1 MLNKKSRYL
10 LITIL
15 VFLSIAFDQISKIW
29 VRNNFESYSEKS
41 IIGDVFTLIKVENTG
56 AFLGMGSELS
66 EIPRILLLIIL
77 PVIVLI
83 SITLYTYIDKSLD
96 KLSIIGFSLIIGGGI
111 ANIFDRIVFGS
122 VTDFLYINLGGIF
135 KTGIFNIAD
144 LSVTTGMILLSL
156 VVILYVASGGL
167 RAVAYVDTMQCILL
181 AGGIIVLGVITLSYL
196 GGFSNLIE
204 GIAVLSQA
212 DTKLT
217 KEGYSHYVAIPGMIQ
232 FVDAGSKAI
241 GGPWTGIMILTYMF
255 ALMGIQSA
263 PAFTMWA
270 FSNQSPKP
278 FAPQQV
284 WASAFG
290 IGAILFVFTAV
301 QGLSLI
307 HI

>member
-1 MLNKKSRYL
+1 MLNKRSRYL

-41 IIGDVFTLIKVENTG
+41 IVGDVFTLIKVENTG

-144 LSVTTGMILLSL
+144 LSVTTGMIL
-156 VVILYVASGGL
+156 ILISSFK
-167 RAVAYVDTMQCILL
+167 R
-181 AGGIIVLGVITLSYL
+181 
-196 GGFSNLIE
+196 
-204 GIAVLSQA
+204 
-212 DTKLT
+212 
-217 KEGYSHYVAIPGMIQ
+217 
-232 FVDAGSKAI
+232 
-241 GGPWTGIMILTYMF
+241 
-255 ALMGIQSA
+255 
-263 PAFTMWA
+263 
-270 FSNQSPKP
+270 KP
-278 FAPQQV
+278 
-284 WASAFG
+284 
-290 IGAILFVFTAV
+290 
-301 QGLSLI
+301 
-307 HI
+307 

>member
-10 LITIL
+10 LITML
-15 VFLSIAFDQISKIW
+15 VLLSIAFDQISKIW

-144 LSVTTGMILLSL
+144 LSVTTGMII
-156 VVILYVASGGL
+156 ILISSFK
-167 RAVAYVDTMQCILL
+167 RK
-181 AGGIIVLGVITLSYL
+181 S
-196 GGFSNLIE
+196 
-204 GIAVLSQA
+204 
-212 DTKLT
+212 
-217 KEGYSHYVAIPGMIQ
+217 
-232 FVDAGSKAI
+232 
-241 GGPWTGIMILTYMF
+241 
-255 ALMGIQSA
+255 
-263 PAFTMWA
+263 
-270 FSNQSPKP
+270 
-278 FAPQQV
+278 
-284 WASAFG
+284 
-290 IGAILFVFTAV
+290 
-301 QGLSLI
+301 
-307 HI
+307 

>member
-10 LITIL
+10 LITML

-96 KLSIIGFSLIIGGGI
+96 KLSITGFSLIIGGGI

-144 LSVTTGMILLSL
+144 LSVTTGMIL
-156 VVILYVASGGL
+156 ILISSFK
-167 RAVAYVDTMQCILL
+167 R
-181 AGGIIVLGVITLSYL
+181 
-196 GGFSNLIE
+196 
-204 GIAVLSQA
+204 
-212 DTKLT
+212 
-217 KEGYSHYVAIPGMIQ
+217 
-232 FVDAGSKAI
+232 
-241 GGPWTGIMILTYMF
+241 
-255 ALMGIQSA
+255 
-263 PAFTMWA
+263 
-270 FSNQSPKP
+270 KP
-278 FAPQQV
+278 
-284 WASAFG
+284 
-290 IGAILFVFTAV
+290 
-301 QGLSLI
+301 
-307 HI
+307 

>member
-83 SITLYTYIDKSLD
+83 SITLYTFIDKSLD

-144 LSVTTGMILLSL
+144 LSVTTGMIL
-156 VVILYVASGGL
+156 ILISSFK
-167 RAVAYVDTMQCILL
+167 R
-181 AGGIIVLGVITLSYL
+181 
-196 GGFSNLIE
+196 
-204 GIAVLSQA
+204 
-212 DTKLT
+212 
-217 KEGYSHYVAIPGMIQ
+217 
-232 FVDAGSKAI
+232 
-241 GGPWTGIMILTYMF
+241 
-255 ALMGIQSA
+255 
-263 PAFTMWA
+263 
-270 FSNQSPKP
+270 KP
-278 FAPQQV
+278 
-284 WASAFG
+284 
-290 IGAILFVFTAV
+290 
-301 QGLSLI
+301 
-307 HI
+307 

>member
-10 LITIL
+10 LITTL

-144 LSVTTGMILLSL
+144 LSVTTGMIL
-156 VVILYVASGGL
+156 ILISSFK
-167 RAVAYVDTMQCILL
+167 R
-181 AGGIIVLGVITLSYL
+181 
-196 GGFSNLIE
+196 
-204 GIAVLSQA
+204 
-212 DTKLT
+212 
-217 KEGYSHYVAIPGMIQ
+217 
-232 FVDAGSKAI
+232 
-241 GGPWTGIMILTYMF
+241 
-255 ALMGIQSA
+255 
-263 PAFTMWA
+263 
-270 FSNQSPKP
+270 KP
-278 FAPQQV
+278 
-284 WASAFG
+284 
-290 IGAILFVFTAV
+290 
-301 QGLSLI
+301 
-307 HI
+307 

>member
-10 LITIL
+10 LITML
-15 VFLSIAFDQISKIW
+15 VFLIIAFDQISKIW

-144 LSVTTGMILLSL
+144 LSVTTGMII
-156 VVILYVASGGL
+156 ILISSFK
-167 RAVAYVDTMQCILL
+167 RK
-181 AGGIIVLGVITLSYL
+181 S
-196 GGFSNLIE
+196 
-204 GIAVLSQA
+204 
-212 DTKLT
+212 
-217 KEGYSHYVAIPGMIQ
+217 
-232 FVDAGSKAI
+232 
-241 GGPWTGIMILTYMF
+241 
-255 ALMGIQSA
+255 
-263 PAFTMWA
+263 
-270 FSNQSPKP
+270 
-278 FAPQQV
+278 
-284 WASAFG
+284 
-290 IGAILFVFTAV
+290 
-301 QGLSLI
+301 
-307 HI
+307 

>member
-15 VFLSIAFDQISKIW
+15 VFLSIALDQISKIW

-144 LSVTTGMILLSL
+144 LSVTTGMII
-156 VVILYVASGGL
+156 ILISSFK
-167 RAVAYVDTMQCILL
+167 R
-181 AGGIIVLGVITLSYL
+181 
-196 GGFSNLIE
+196 
-204 GIAVLSQA
+204 
-212 DTKLT
+212 
-217 KEGYSHYVAIPGMIQ
+217 
-232 FVDAGSKAI
+232 
-241 GGPWTGIMILTYMF
+241 
-255 ALMGIQSA
+255 
-263 PAFTMWA
+263 
-270 FSNQSPKP
+270 KP
-278 FAPQQV
+278 
-284 WASAFG
+284 
-290 IGAILFVFTAV
+290 
-301 QGLSLI
+301 
-307 HI
+307 